1 VCPRQRIE
9 KRNMLKCEVKRTC
22 SQIKETSNIRNKAN
36 GTLNRMRER
45 ERNKDCE
52 EQGTWNTKKRQ
63 EELVMVAAREGAGY
77 TVI

>member
-1 VCPRQRIE
+1 
-9 KRNMLKCEVKRTC
+9 
-22 SQIKETSNIRNKAN
+22 
-36 GTLNRMRER
+36 MRER

-52 EQGTWNTKKRQ
+52 EQRTWNTKKRQ